1 MEQQGKQLKDMSVV
15 ELKALA
21 YDLILQ
27 REQNGQQLQIVNQ
40 EIVEAMKKLKPMETA
55 TKE

>member
-1 MEQQGKQLKDMSVV
+1 MEQQGKQLKDLSVV

-27 REQNGQQLQIVNQ
+27 REQNGQQLQQINSVLT
-40 EIVEAMKKLKPMETA
+40 EKLQKPVGPS
-55 TKE
+55 K